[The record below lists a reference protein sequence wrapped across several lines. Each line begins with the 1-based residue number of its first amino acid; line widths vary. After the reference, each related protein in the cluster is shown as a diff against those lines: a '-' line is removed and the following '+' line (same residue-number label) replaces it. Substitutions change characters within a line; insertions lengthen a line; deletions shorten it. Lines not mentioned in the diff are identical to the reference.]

1 MFTTRPMEEQDA
13 EACTAIV
20 NFTIRKGGTTAYEE
34 EFTVPDFDQHY
45 RKDAAICLVVE
56 AGGRVVGFQGLF
68 EIGDNVLSVG
78 SFTDQENSSRGA
90 GRALIESSK
99 EAAKQ
104 MGFTSIIAKI
114 TSDNAS
120 GLRYYS
126 SVGFKDDYVK
136 PKDHQRQDGTWVD
149 RIVKRL
155 VL

>member
-1 MFTTRPMEEQDA
+1 MFTTRPMAEHDV

-20 NFTIRKGGTTAYEE
+20 NYTIRKGGTTAYEK
-34 EFTVPDFDQHY
+34 EFTAPDFDQYY
-45 RKDAAICLVVE
+45 RQDAAICLVVE
-56 AGGRVVGFQGLF
+56 VDGRVVGFQGLF
-68 EIGDNVLSVG
+68 DVGDKVLSVG
-78 SFTDQENSSRGA
+78 SFTDQENPARGA
-90 GRALIESSK
+90 GRALIEGSK
-99 EAAKQ
+99 REAKQ
-104 MGFTSIIAKI
+104 MGFMSIIAKI

-126 SVGFKDDYVK
+126 SVGFKDDYIK